1 MKQYKS
7 KKKEETQLIW
17 SNMTHDAKFNPFK
30 RYYAFAQIE
39 GKEVVLDYVG
49 KFRSEALAAL
59 DEIAR
64 LEGGKLVSGVH
75 VFK

>member
-1 MKQYKS
+1 MK
-7 KKKEETQLIW
+7 
-17 SNMTHDAKFNPFK
+17 KFKNDQMVRTVFDNTAEKHFTPFRK
-30 RYYAFAQIE
+30 YYAFAQIE

-49 KFRSEALAAL
+49 KYRSEALAAL

>member
-1 MKQYKS
+1 MRKQFRKQQEESQIQWKS
-7 KKKEETQLIW
+7 I
-17 SNMTHDAKFNPFK
+17 SHDAPFNPWK
-30 RYYAFAQIE
+30 KYYAFAQID
-39 GKEVVLDYVG
+39 GKQVVLDYVG

-59 DEIAR
+59 DEQAR